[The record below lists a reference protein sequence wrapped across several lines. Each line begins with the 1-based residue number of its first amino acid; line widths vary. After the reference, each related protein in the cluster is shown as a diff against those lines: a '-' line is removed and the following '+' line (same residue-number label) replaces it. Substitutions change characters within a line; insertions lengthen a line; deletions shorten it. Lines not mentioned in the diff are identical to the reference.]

1 MLGIPFSLL
10 GYIFTGLETFFSML
24 NRKNQE
30 RIKRNEP
37 ARLLREEQIRLR
49 KERKDLE
56 NRDRDEVRQEDLRRN
71 RVLVAAIQLE
81 VRNLKEW
88 REKNTSRFRKIAF
101 LDRGELSVTQM
112 TSLIKLLG
120 KVHGFFPISPRG
132 GSCTG
137 RCVCPDNGP
146 VESGISCLSG
156 CWTGVNSM
164 PGMNSLDK
172 CTNCEC
178 DCEFCTAARV
188 QLSSM
193 ESLPY
198 FIYQENKFENFTNG
212 ADFLTSVKYR
222 KIAYKNSSSLK
233 TKLLE
238 HIENFSSGAEKIP
251 IPSFIVIHVPK
262 SGMRNWNDIH
272 KTVEYFAKTFEV
284 QRIVANST
292 EDRKTEELVCT
303 GWFS

>member
-120 KVHGFFPISPRG
+120 KVHGSFP
-132 GSCTG
+132 T
-137 RCVCPDNGP
+137 
-146 VESGISCLSG
+146 ES
-156 CWTGVNSM
+156 
-164 PGMNSLDK
+164 
-172 CTNCEC
+172 
-178 DCEFCTAARV
+178 A
-188 QLSSM
+188 
-193 ESLPY
+193 
-198 FIYQENKFENFTNG
+198 
-212 ADFLTSVKYR
+212 
-222 KIAYKNSSSLK
+222 
-233 TKLLE
+233 
-238 HIENFSSGAEKIP
+238 
-251 IPSFIVIHVPK
+251 
-262 SGMRNWNDIH
+262 
-272 KTVEYFAKTFEV
+272 
-284 QRIVANST
+284 VA
-292 EDRKTEELVCT
+292 
-303 GWFS
+303 